1 MIDINIK
8 ADKSLHLKLC
18 PKRFEKNFKPVENIA
33 HILHDHITNRASQ
46 LVLSVGVYTVC
57 SVPYELLVDYLDL
70 YEQIGFAVNDA
81 RV

>member
-33 HILHDHITNRASQ
+33 DVLHDSFTLRLKNRTSQ
-46 LVLSVGVYTVC
+46 LVLSMRFIR
-57 SVPYELLVDYLDL
+57 YLFL
-70 YEQIGFAVNDA
+70 CEPKMM
-81 RV
+81 